1 MLWLTSCDIYLWL
14 EKKLNWVNHLE
25 VGDFHVSQE
34 KSNPRIDI
42 TFYSLTNFS
51 GEQHCAQR
59 CHWLLEGMLHYSYR
73 SGGGLCVL
81 SGRWEYCLVSS
92 PLHSVWFLSFFP
104 WFLAHPCTKNSS
116 LSAYSAAL
124 NLQSSVFYFRQP
136 SWGSSP
142 DCLGH
147 KMSIWTRC
155 AFLPIP
161 PLVRHVWP
169 TGSYQNISP
178 HLHWRPAFTTT
189 SIPFIAERYP
199 KVTANFQ
206 ETVLF
211 KLATPLMSMSYRLGL

>member
-1 MLWLTSCDIYLWL
+1 MLNAATGCWKTCCITLT
-14 EKKLNWVNHLE
+14 EVE
-25 VGDFHVSQE
+25 VGCVFWVADGNTVLFPV
-34 KSNPRIDI
+34 
-42 TFYSLTNFS
+42 
-51 GEQHCAQR
+51 HCIQ
-59 CHWLLEGMLHYSYR
+59 CGSY
-73 SGGGLCVL
+73 
-81 SGRWEYCLVSS
+81 
-92 PLHSVWFLSFFP
+92 LSFHDF
-104 WFLAHPCTKNSS
+104 WHTLVRKNSS

-147 KMSIWTRC
+147 KMSIWTWC

-189 SIPFIAERYP
+189 SIPFIAESYP

-211 KLATPLMSMSYRLGL
+211 KLATPLMSMSYCLGL